1 MERGN
6 ALPPCSASAAGQMS
20 LNCLSPILATAGTL
34 REAKGSQGGV
44 DHGEPQ
50 TFTSRPGEACDVC
63 IGATMRAIRKST
75 RRDRRVLLLCCMLMP
90 LLVAIPEWVPRSADA
105 QTPASGSETTGPL
118 PTDLEAPPDIPFDDE
133 VRSEESLAPQH
144 RAQHG
149 VRLVKR
155 GAYAEAISLLE
166 PYRETP
172 DFSLLHALGIA
183 YLRTQ
188 RNQEAYD
195 VLIRA
200 HALRP
205 DEPGPMLPAALA
217 CARMAKTCDEYRRLA
232 LEYKERGGR
241 FGRLADKIAEYQ
253 PVTLTLPKR

>member
-1 MERGN
+1 
-6 ALPPCSASAAGQMS
+6 
-20 LNCLSPILATAGTL
+20 
-34 REAKGSQGGV
+34 
-44 DHGEPQ
+44 
-50 TFTSRPGEACDVC
+50 
-63 IGATMRAIRKST
+63 MRAIRRT
-75 RRDRRVLLLCCMLMP
+75 IWRDTGPLLLC
-90 LLVAIPEWVPRSADA
+90 LLTLLAIAVSGWSPRSAEA
-105 QTPASGSETTGPL
+105 EPSVPGSETTGSP
-118 PTDLEAPPDIPFDDE
+118 PIDPEAPPDISLDDE
-133 VRSEESLAPQH
+133 VRAEDSPAPQH
-144 RAQHG
+144 RTQQG
-149 VRLVKR
+149 IRLVKR
-155 GAYAEAISLLE
+155 GEYAEAISLLE

-183 YLRTQ
+183 YLRTK

-200 HALRP
+200 HTLRP

-232 LEYKERGGR
+232 LGYKDRGGK